1 MSTMLYKHP
10 GSHEIHGDKF
20 DYVIVED
27 DAIEAAIKDGWA
39 LTTDE
44 AKAGTAKPT
53 RARKAKAE
61 E

>member
-1 MSTMLYKHP
+1 MSTMLYKHRGP
-10 GSHEIHGDKF
+10 HEIHGEKC

-44 AKAGTAKPT
+44 AKAGPAKPT